1 MYNQL
6 NNAITSA
13 DIFKLIKLMFIMS
26 LF

>member
-13 DIFKLIKLMFIMS
+13 DIIKLIK
-26 LF
+26 